1 MDNWPLN
8 PKRSVL
14 PIGSTAGPS
23 FMHGPLATAGSL
35 RESVRK
41 SYEQKTN
48 RVHALGKS
56 RTASTFCFQLLLFC
70 LAGGWHMDSA
80 SAQSRYPLPLRP
92 EIDQPSEKLPAFKRS
107 LPKMLLRIA
116 IPGEHRMNSAIVKPE
131 TALLQVQSPHAPT
144 QLPLLPIPH
153 TEIEN
158 RIAGNRYA
166 ENLEPNTRLTLEGT
180 ARGSQVTQADSAY
193 AATAERTNPGAA
205 LNSQGSPDS
214 DGRRTQQDQTEDAA
228 RQVFQEASEGKF
240 PEGETGNFI
249 VDEML
254 QVMRQSG
261 SISSRLAS
269 SRGFADL
276 QSPLDTDPRNETPI
290 TPDESKSNRDVKVAE
305 QLLKAARLL
314 EKQPEIG
321 LEEVTL
327 IQQLRAK
334 AGEILVESSGS
345 DSKEGS
351 K

>member
-23 FMHGPLATAGSL
+23 FMHGPLTTAGSL

-41 SYEQKTN
+41 SWEQKTN
-48 RVHALGKS
+48 RVHALGKF
-56 RTASTFCFQLLLFC
+56 RTASTFCFQLLLLC

-166 ENLEPNTRLTLEGT
+166 ENLL
-180 ARGSQVTQADSAY
+180 S
-193 AATAERTNPGAA
+193 
-205 LNSQGSPDS
+205 
-214 DGRRTQQDQTEDAA
+214 
-228 RQVFQEASEGKF
+228 
-240 PEGETGNFI
+240 
-249 VDEML
+249 
-254 QVMRQSG
+254 
-261 SISSRLAS
+261 
-269 SRGFADL
+269 
-276 QSPLDTDPRNETPI
+276 
-290 TPDESKSNRDVKVAE
+290 
-305 QLLKAARLL
+305 
-314 EKQPEIG
+314 
-321 LEEVTL
+321 L
-327 IQQLRAK
+327 IH
-334 AGEILVESSGS
+334 I
-345 DSKEGS
+345 
-351 K
+351 